1 MLALYSSKAV
11 YNKGGDFPL
20 ISISTDMKDAQ
31 DMDLTDFQW
40 WAYSEDFKGWLSKH
54 PREWTADSVDTSV
67 YSKTSSPINESI
79 IKDRASNFSDF
90 ILEND
95 QSSDDALAKDS
106 IKFHY
111 AYNSLLAQNKIK
123 DSLSFSNSG
132 GDLAVFMMMK
142 DDNGQPLDET
152 LKAFR
157 MSPSAGDTNKLAIMN
172 VSETLPGGKLPD
184 NASSESIFQTIAD
197 NSGKLALWGI
207 GGLTVFGLLKVAGG
221 LGGLF
226 TIIGLRRVTNALKNF
241 GKVVPKVTKPS
252 RTIKYVKSL
261 WGFARDLIV
270 LKRTRQAGKI
280 IKDATWI
287 ANERVRLA
295 RAAGKTRKLVL
306 AGRWAGGFGK
316 GLRAG
321 EKVVAQAAGKTGAK
335 LGSRLIPYVGEVLI
349 ATDIIASSWN
359 WWSGRQAPMYSDLK
373 KESWIKDHFNPKE
386 VEIGKAIT
394 VCFSQGKGG
403 ASGFLSGLFFN
414 ADTRTTMELVKI
426 AENGG
431 SSIFILAQINSKEM
445 QKMVAENDM
454 TLLSFSNSR
463 DVRRGYIDN
472 DDLKFKISF
481 QNGLSSAESVPSI
494 FSGYCS
500 WSELMSAYGNSESQL
515 ITADPNAPETFDFN
529 FKDSEKNVIN
539 VSGKKISS
547 DTLAKLTDDELMIIF
562 GVTEI
567 SSSGVKEHR
576 TFKELKDSGY
586 IFEGEV
592 MKFGDFN
599 NKISGIFEN
608 DDENTGDVAV
618 LTPKQKS
625 SPAVV
630 SAYNITKKEYANPE
644 LIGKDGYGT
653 GSFMSFLLDAK
664 GYGSSDDEQIDVF
677 INTDEFLDDCR
688 MGLYKYDP
696 SDNVASNDDS
706 EDQTDDQ
713 VDNPDDTKL
722 SDLDADGKTKR
733 KTAPLTRGGDDDE
746 SNVRY
751 RGGSDVPDYV
761 PEPKSS
767 ADDVKANPR
776 DVSVSSNRRSTEIE
790 DTPMPGGVNIFDK
803 FLTYKEKEILSISNW
818 KNITFA
824 KEILDRAGNVIEI
837 KLSNKYASFGDRK
850 RRYSPQDGESFEIAR
865 NFVEEVKDRIKSE

>member
-403 ASGFLSGLFFN
+403 ASGFF
-414 ADTRTTMELVKI
+414 
-426 AENGG
+426 
-431 SSIFILAQINSKEM
+431 
-445 QKMVAENDM
+445 
-454 TLLSFSNSR
+454 
-463 DVRRGYIDN
+463 RGYFLMQIQEQ
-472 DDLKFKISF
+472 L
-481 QNGLSSAESVPSI
+481 
-494 FSGYCS
+494 
-500 WSELMSAYGNSESQL
+500 WSL
-515 ITADPNAPETFDFN
+515 
-529 FKDSEKNVIN
+529 
-539 VSGKKISS
+539 
-547 DTLAKLTDDELMIIF
+547 
-562 GVTEI
+562 
-567 SSSGVKEHR
+567 
-576 TFKELKDSGY
+576 
-586 IFEGEV
+586 
-592 MKFGDFN
+592 
-599 NKISGIFEN
+599 
-608 DDENTGDVAV
+608 
-618 LTPKQKS
+618 
-625 SPAVV
+625 
-630 SAYNITKKEYANPE
+630 
-644 LIGKDGYGT
+644 
-653 GSFMSFLLDAK
+653 
-664 GYGSSDDEQIDVF
+664 
-677 INTDEFLDDCR
+677 
-688 MGLYKYDP
+688 
-696 SDNVASNDDS
+696 
-706 EDQTDDQ
+706 
-713 VDNPDDTKL
+713 
-722 SDLDADGKTKR
+722 
-733 KTAPLTRGGDDDE
+733 
-746 SNVRY
+746 
-751 RGGSDVPDYV
+751 
-761 PEPKSS
+761 
-767 ADDVKANPR
+767 
-776 DVSVSSNRRSTEIE
+776 
-790 DTPMPGGVNIFDK
+790 
-803 FLTYKEKEILSISNW
+803 
-818 KNITFA
+818 
-824 KEILDRAGNVIEI
+824 
-837 KLSNKYASFGDRK
+837 
-850 RRYSPQDGESFEIAR
+850 
-865 NFVEEVKDRIKSE
+865 